1 MMVPEGFVELLVM
14 AERMVRTW
22 RSMAMLR
29 LQGAFLPAKN
39 DHNAT
44 MRNVAPMH
52 LAAFSFVP
60 SPA

>member
-1 MMVPEGFVELLVM
+1 MVPEGFVELLVM

-44 MRNVAPMH
+44 MRNVAPMT
-52 LAAFSFVP
+52 AFSFVP
-60 SPA
+60 SPS